1 MEKNEVEKN
10 EVEKNEEEKII
21 DKEEEDNNNNIS
33 VKYASLRDFIIFKE
47 EFLRSLGDLKKEMS
61 DNILKEQKKFDI
73 LAENNLIFTNN
84 INNNFM
90 TKINFIEEK
99 NEIISQI
106 KNIERNI
113 YNQVM
118 INQVNLSTHKKDLS
132 NACSKY
138 DKLIME
144 NLLFPGLIG
153 NACKFP
159 TLKDYLLYNL
169 EEMANHSSDNQKNS
183 IEIKEIRNKLDNI
196 YERLKIQIIQMKNT
210 LQAYTDLKIKEL
222 NLKVDSVNL
231 NNSDLVANLREQG
244 KRILAGA
251 NHIEK
256 IKNEAIESNTKAAIA
271 IGKSNKNVANQLA
284 QAKNEFKAMKKNI
297 IDLSLILTRKENDK
311 NKKAKEEVI
320 KSFNDMMGEL
330 IKEAFIKEKKNDF
343 NYKDFNNKNDFNDS
357 YSINSKKHS
366 EKKIN
371 PQAIKSPT
379 KKPNDNFELRRLLT
393 ENTVNDNEI
402 DNKHK
407 KRHSLKVKI
416 INSDYLE
423 KRIKSKFSKD
433 YTENININTIIN
445 TNNNFIG
452 VNKKEIPNNNYTNA
466 NTNKNLVKRKSI
478 EYFKKSFSIF
488 GERKSVEL
496 SNNNNINNINNKSYY
511 IEGKN
516 DSKMNIKK
524 DEDLRAS
531 NKTVYIKSKA
541 QSLNEAH
548 PIIEKKEKEK
558 EKIEIEAEKNE
569 GNIIKQEKEAEE
581 QNIILVDEKEHSNN
595 HEENDSNSNS
605 SFDKE
610 SIAEKDK
617 SNNQLI
623 SLKKTEYVNTIT
635 NDNDNGDNKKK
646 ESTNNLNKIL
656 DGEKSMNKIIDKK
669 KKIDNKKK
677 ILLYQDKRLNNSNS
691 INIKLIKDKD
701 NIFQLKGSNI
711 KNKNKSNTDKFLLS
725 DINNEKRC
733 QALYKNTFSLYDHL
747 QSLRPNQNKNL
758 KNGKDED
765 INLNINSL
773 KIKEKLLFGNA
784 QNKFKKNLYNEY
796 NYRDFLGK
804 INIIKDKEIID
815 KPLLCNQETFEV
827 RKCAG
832 DLEKKLL
839 HLEFFIKKKLDELVR
854 EIKVYIPI
862 HFNSHTRDYNIIE
875 K

>member
-1 MEKNEVEKN
+1 MEKNEVEKNEVEKN

-106 KNIERNI
+106 KSIERNI
-113 YNQVM
+113 NNQVM

-144 NLLFPGLIG
+144 NLLVPGLIG

-210 LQAYTDLKIKEL
+210 LHAYTDIKIKEL

-256 IKNEAIESNTKAAIA
+256 IKNEAIESNAKAAIA

-297 IDLSLILTRKENDK
+297 IDLYIILTRKENDK

-357 YSINSKKHS
+357 DSINSK
-366 EKKIN
+366 
-371 PQAIKSPT
+371 
-379 KKPNDNFELRRLLT
+379 
-393 ENTVNDNEI
+393 
-402 DNKHK
+402 
-407 KRHSLKVKI
+407 
-416 INSDYLE
+416 
-423 KRIKSKFSKD
+423 
-433 YTENININTIIN
+433 
-445 TNNNFIG
+445 
-452 VNKKEIPNNNYTNA
+452 
-466 NTNKNLVKRKSI
+466 
-478 EYFKKSFSIF
+478 
-488 GERKSVEL
+488 
-496 SNNNNINNINNKSYY
+496 
-511 IEGKN
+511 
-516 DSKMNIKK
+516 
-524 DEDLRAS
+524 
-531 NKTVYIKSKA
+531 
-541 QSLNEAH
+541 
-548 PIIEKKEKEK
+548 
-558 EKIEIEAEKNE
+558 
-569 GNIIKQEKEAEE
+569 
-581 QNIILVDEKEHSNN
+581 
-595 HEENDSNSNS
+595 
-605 SFDKE
+605 
-610 SIAEKDK
+610 
-617 SNNQLI
+617 
-623 SLKKTEYVNTIT
+623 
-635 NDNDNGDNKKK
+635 
-646 ESTNNLNKIL
+646 
-656 DGEKSMNKIIDKK
+656 
-669 KKIDNKKK
+669 
-677 ILLYQDKRLNNSNS
+677 
-691 INIKLIKDKD
+691 
-701 NIFQLKGSNI
+701 
-711 KNKNKSNTDKFLLS
+711 
-725 DINNEKRC
+725 
-733 QALYKNTFSLYDHL
+733 
-747 QSLRPNQNKNL
+747 
-758 KNGKDED
+758 
-765 INLNINSL
+765 
-773 KIKEKLLFGNA
+773 
-784 QNKFKKNLYNEY
+784 
-796 NYRDFLGK
+796 
-804 INIIKDKEIID
+804 
-815 KPLLCNQETFEV
+815 
-827 RKCAG
+827 
-832 DLEKKLL
+832 
-839 HLEFFIKKKLDELVR
+839 
-854 EIKVYIPI
+854 
-862 HFNSHTRDYNIIE
+862 
-875 K
+875 